1 MNRYN
6 KQWTAQEITAASKM
20 RANGCTTE
28 LIAGVMGR
36 TKKAV
41 QIKFYNMDK
50 EAASPKLKFTQANK
64 PREATYTRYLEPKK
78 KEVSILW
85 GMIKYTR

>member
-6 KQWTAQEITAASKM
+6 KQWTAQEMKAASKM
-20 RANGCTTE
+20 RANGLTTE
-28 LIAGVMGR
+28 VIAGVMGR
-36 TKKAV
+36 TTKAV
-41 QIKFYNMDK
+41 QVKFYNMDK
-50 EAASPKLKFTQANK
+50 ATPSPKLKFTQANK